1 MFTGTVGRIR
11 MDVDIR
17 TAGAMAQI
25 AVLKKAVEGVGDR
38 GDFKDLFI
46 MPTKSFSQLGKES
59 DAAYNS
65 INSLVTKS
73 YFLQSAVSA
82 LVPVIAQLAGGLFAL
97 GSQAA
102 AAGPALI
109 VLPGI
114 LSALMQAG
122 ITAKLALGGVGKAM
136 GELGKAKTPSVDQM
150 PAKLEAFR
158 NAQERVR
165 RAQEALNRAYREAAE
180 RIQQLGFDTEDAAIG
195 QEKAALALQD
205 ARETLARVQD
215 LPPNSRAR
223 KEAELAFKE
232 ADLNYRR
239 AIDTSNDLAEE
250 QKRVTKDGTLNAEQQ
265 VEQSD
270 EVLNAIYEQKR
281 AVEALAK
288 AQADLKKGNSGG
300 GALTEF
306 NKLSKAAQEFAK
318 YLVTLKPEI
327 KKLKDAAGEEL
338 FGPLEASIQ
347 NIVENL
353 FPKLEPILRETG
365 RALGQTAL
373 DFSKTVTEAKNLAA
387 FESIGKTNVYVTERF
402 GKVLGGLYTA
412 MIQLLDAAGP
422 LIKRFTDWVV
432 VLTEGWGES
441 SKAANE
447 TGKLGRVFEYA
458 GDVASQLGDIIGD
471 LGGAL
476 MNMGRAASGPGSG
489 GEMIFDAMEKSAKK
503 FREFTKRISEDGS
516 LEDYFKKSATG
527 FLQVFGILGKIIK
540 IVLKSAVQPGTK
552 EFLDSVSRA
561 VDYLG
566 DAFGHLAGT
575 APYFGKFLEGM
586 ARLIRAFTE
595 SGSIIAFF
603 KVLNVAINITAAIFE
618 NEFVASVFKT
628 LAVMHGAKLAFIA
641 IKSVLVLLG
650 KYLLGMIRMALRP
663 FLFIF
668 SKLTGV
674 LGVTIGPALLIT
686 AAIAALVVVLIGAY
700 KKSEKFRKSLA
711 DLVKVTFEALKKAAA
726 EIKEA
731 FNAAFGGMS
740 KSGFS
745 FGKMFKGI
753 GDFLAKYIVPIFKF
767 LLPFAISIVKYAII
781 GVIKIVAGLVRIFI
795 GVFKM
800 IKAIIKVF
808 TGDWGEAWALLKDGV
823 GDIFK
828 GIWEVIKGFFVSAPG
843 MLRELASGAFGSVG
857 VTIYNAIAWPF
868 KALGKIIGF
877 TWNKIIKP
885 VFEAIGTVISF
896 VWNNVLKPV
905 FGLIAKAFGA
915 IAGPAA
921 AGIGKV
927 FSLIGSSLGKIGG
940 AGLKGL
946 SVAFT
951 AIAGAAGVLWKVLKP
966 VLGVLLKI
974 AKIIGIVL
982 YVAALV
988 TFTAIGLL
996 IAGIW
1001 RTLKRVGVAIWQNL
1015 IYPFSK
1021 VALPVVTN
1029 VFKVISTVIRK
1040 TFGILKIAVKV
1051 FIGVFYYSFKG
1062 ISWLI
1067 KKIFSVEMLN
1077 IIKKVFNVII
1087 NIVTGAFSIF
1097 KTVFKVFAAVFKT
1110 VFDVLVAVFK
1120 TVFSVVQKVFSVV
1133 WDVILKAVPILLRVA
1148 TTVFNGLLTVFSAI
1162 WNGIKTV
1169 FENVWPLIWGA
1180 ISWAWNNVIKPVF
1193 GLIGAAFA
1201 FMWNGIKTVF
1211 ENVWPLIW
1219 GGIQWAWN
1227 NVIKPVFGLIK
1238 TIFSAVWN
1246 GIKAVFDTVWPLIWG
1261 AISWAWNNVI
1271 KPVFGLIGTVFK
1283 FMWRGIKAVF
1293 DTVWPLIWGAISW
1306 AWNNVIKPVFGLIG
1320 TVFSAIWAGI
1330 KAAFDLV
1337 WPLIWGA
1344 ISWAWNNVIKPVF
1357 ETLGAVFST
1366 IWNGIKTAFDLVWP
1380 VIWGAISWAWD
1391 NVIKPT
1397 FDKIGEVF
1405 GTVWDGVKTAFHRV
1419 WDGIKL
1425 MFTNFPEF
1433 LKQVWNKALD
1443 FVDGFLDKIIGG
1455 FKQIPNLI
1463 GKVFSGI
1470 IGIFKSGVNLIIKG
1484 FNKTLGGKSFTLP
1497 GFLGGGTF
1505 GFGKIDLIG
1514 GEDTTSFEDVVTGGY
1529 RKIPKLALG
1538 GTVLPSRGGTL
1549 VNVAEAG
1556 RAERIEPLDRDGL
1569 SKRDK
1574 AMISM
1579 LAGGGTGGI
1588 TINVHPSPGMNEVEL
1603 AALVNRQLAFELR
1616 KGAA

>member
-25 AVLKKAVEGVGDR
+25 AGLKKMIEGVGDR
-38 GDFKDLFI
+38 GDLGDLFAV
-46 MPTKSFSQLGKES
+46 PKKSFAQLGREA
-59 DAAYNS
+59 DQTGQQL
-65 INSLVTKS
+65 NSLVMKG
-73 YFLQSAVSA
+73 YYLQAAISS

-102 AAGPALI
+102 AAGPALV

-114 LSALMQAG
+114 LSAIMQAG
-122 ITAKLALGGVGKAM
+122 ITAKLALGGVGKAV

-270 EVLNAIYEQKR
+270 EVLNAIREQKK
-281 AVEALAK
+281 AVEGLAK
-288 AQADLKKGNSGG
+288 AQADLQKGNSGA
-300 GALTEF
+300 GALAEF
-306 NKLSKAAQEFAK
+306 NKLSAAAQKFAQ
-318 YLVTLKPEI
+318 YLVSLKPEI

-402 GKVLGGLYTA
+402 GKVLGNLYTVLV
-412 MIQLLDAAGP
+412 QVLDAAGP

-432 VLTEGWGES
+432 VLTGGWGES

-447 TGKLGRVFEYA
+447 TGKLARVFEYA

-516 LEDYFKKSATG
+516 LEDYFKQSATG

-540 IVLKSAVQPGTK
+540 IVLKSATQPGTK
-552 EFLDSVSRA
+552 EFLDSISRA
-561 VDYLG
+561 VDHLG
-566 DAFGHLAGT
+566 VGFEHLAGS
-575 APYFGKFLEGM
+575 APAFGKFIENF
-586 ARLIRAFTE
+586 ARMIVAFTE
-595 SGSIIAFF
+595 SGSIVAFF
-603 KVLNVAINITAAIFE
+603 ETLTKAVKIVANIME
-618 NEFVASVFKT
+618 NELIAKIFGF
-628 LAVMHGAKLAFIA
+628 LAVMHGAKLAIMVVKA
-641 IKSVLVLLG
+641 VLVKLG
-650 KYLLGMIRMALRP
+650 LYLIYLVRMALKP
-663 FLFIF
+663 VAFLF
-668 SKLTGV
+668 KLLTST
-674 LGVTIGPALLIT
+674 LGLST
-686 AAIAALVVVLIGAY
+686 AAAVGLMAAFVAIIAVLVMSY
-700 KKSEKFRKSLA
+700 KKSENFRKSLS
-711 DLVKVTFEALKKAAA
+711 DLVKTTFEALKKAAND
-726 EIKEA
+726 IKKA
-731 FNAAFGGMS
+731 FDDAFGSILKKGTTAGS
-740 KSGFS
+740 I
-745 FGKMFKGI
+745 FKGI
-753 GDFLAKYIVPIFKF
+753 GDALAKYVVPIYKYIIPRVIDIFKQ
-767 LLPFAISIVKYAII
+767 LVIAL
-781 GVIKIVAGLVRIFI
+781 IKIVAGIVQIFYGLFQTI
-795 GVFKM
+795 GGL
-800 IKAIIKVF
+800 IK
-808 TGDWGEAWALLKDGV
+808 
-823 GDIFK
+823 IFK
-828 GIWEVIKGFFVSAPG
+828 GDFSDGFSGIKDGAVSMFKGLLKIIVGFFKAIPALIKMVMG
-843 MLRELASGAFGSVG
+843 NMLGPVGFAIYEAIAGAFKAVG
-857 VTIYNAIAWPF
+857 RAIA
-868 KALGKIIGF
+868 
-877 TWNKIIKP
+877 TVWNK
-885 VFEAIGTVISF
+885 VI
-896 VWNNVLKPV
+896 KPV
-905 FGLIAKAFGA
+905 FGLIAQAFAA
-915 IAGPAA
+915 IGGPAV

-927 FSLIGSSLGKIGG
+927 FGLIGSALGKISG

-946 SVAFT
+946 SVSFT
-951 AIAGAAGVLWKVLKP
+951 AIAGAAGTLGKVLKP
-966 VLGVLLKI
+966 VLGVVLKI
-974 AKIIGIVL
+974 VKAIGIVL

-1021 VALPVVTN
+1021 VALPVITN
-1029 VFKVISTVIRK
+1029 VFGVIATVVGK
-1040 TFGILKIAVKV
+1040 TFDILKIAVKV
-1051 FIGVFYYSFKG
+1051 FIGVFYFSFKG

-1077 IIKKVFNVII
+1077 IIKKVFNVIV
-1087 NIVTGAFSIF
+1087 NIVTGAFDIF

-1133 WDVILKAVPILLRVA
+1133 WNVILKAVPILLKVA

-1169 FENVWPLIWGA
+1169 FENVWPLIWGG
-1180 ISWAWNNVIKPVF
+1180 IQWAWNNVIKPVF
-1193 GLIGAAFA
+1193 KLIGTVFA
-1201 FMWNGIKTVF
+1201 FMWRGVKAIF

-1227 NVIKPVFGLIK
+1227 NVIKPVFGLIG
-1238 TIFSAVWN
+1238 TVFAFMWRGV
-1246 GIKAVFDTVWPLIWG
+1246 KAVFD
-1261 AISWAWNNVI
+1261 A
-1271 KPVFGLIGTVFK
+1271 
-1283 FMWRGIKAVF
+1283 
-1293 DTVWPLIWGAISW
+1293 VWPLIWGAISW

-1320 TVFSAIWAGI
+1320 TVFSTIWNGI
-1330 KAAFDLV
+1330 KAVFNLV
-1337 WPLIWGA
+1337 WPPIWGA

-1357 ETLGAVFST
+1357 GFIGELFGT
-1366 IWNGIKTAFDLVWP
+1366 IWNGIKAVFEP
-1380 VIWGAISWAWD
+1380 IWNGITGAISWAWN
-1391 NVIKPT
+1391 NVIKPVA
-1397 FDKIGEVF
+1397 DQIGEIF
-1405 GTVWDGVKTAFHRV
+1405 GRIWSGISTAFTRM

-1425 MFTNFPEF
+1425 MFTNFPQF
-1433 LKQVWNKALD
+1433 LKNVWNNALD
-1443 FVDGFLDKIIGG
+1443 FVDGFLDAIING
-1455 FKQIPNLI
+1455 FKQIPSLI

-1470 IGIFKSGVNLIIKG
+1470 INIFKEGVNLIIKG
-1484 FNKTLGGKSFTLP
+1484 FNNTLGGKSFTLP

-1514 GEDTTSFEDVVTGGY
+1514 GKDTTSFEDVVTGGY
-1529 RKIPKLALG
+1529 RKIPKLAMG

-1574 AMISM
+1574 AMIAM
-1579 LAGGGTGGI
+1579 LAGGGTGGV